1 MNNTE
6 PGKINLRQKLALFDE
21 TWSPKIVGALNG
33 QHIKLAKLA
42 GEFVWHQHANED
54 EFFLVVQGSLTI
66 RLRDRDIHLEE
77 GECFI
82 VPRGVEH
89 CPVAVPEAHVLMF
102 EPEATVNTG
111 EDVND
116 RTVRDLESI

>member
-1 MNNTE
+1 MNNTQ
-6 PGKINLRQKLALFDE
+6 PDKINLRDKLALFQE

-42 GEFVWHQHANED
+42 GEFVWHQHADED
-54 EFFLVVQGSLTI
+54 EFFLVIQGRLTI
-66 RLRDRDIHLEE
+66 RMRDRDIHLEE
-77 GECFI
+77 GECCI

-89 CPVAVPEAHVLMF
+89 CPVAEQEAHVLLF
-102 EPEATVNTG
+102 EPETTVNTG
-111 EDVND
+111 ADDND